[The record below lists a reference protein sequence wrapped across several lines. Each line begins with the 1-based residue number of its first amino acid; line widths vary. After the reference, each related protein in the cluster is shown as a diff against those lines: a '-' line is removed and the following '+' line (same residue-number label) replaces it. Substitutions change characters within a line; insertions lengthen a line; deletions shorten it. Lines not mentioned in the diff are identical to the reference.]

1 MNIPTFYDR
10 KLLSKVL
17 FEYMTDELDMES
29 ALKIASMDDLLFA
42 QYCKQ
47 TIIHAEANGYINEV
61 RRLKSV
67 FLSFN
72 VLKSGLTIQSYQ
84 NKPKY
89 QQN

>member
-29 ALKIASMDDLLFA
+29 VLKIAALDDLLFA

-84 NKPKY
+84 NKFKH

>member
-10 KLLSKVL
+10 KLLSKAL
-17 FEYMTDELDMES
+17 FDYMADELEMES
-29 ALKIASMDDLLFA
+29 VLKIASLDDLLFA
-42 QYCKQ
+42 QFCKQ

-72 VLKSGLTIQSYQ
+72 VLKSGLTIVGYQ
-84 NKPKY
+84 NKVKY

>member
-72 VLKSGLTIQSYQ
+72 VLKSGLTIQGYQ

>member
-29 ALKIASMDDLLFA
+29 VLKIASLDDLLFA

-72 VLKSGLTIQSYQ
+72 VLKSGLSIQSYQ

>member
-17 FEYMTDELDMES
+17 FEYMADELDIES
-29 ALKIASMDDLLFA
+29 VLKIASLDDLLFA

-72 VLKSGLTIQSYQ
+72 VLKSGLTIVGYQ
-84 NKPKY
+84 NKFKH

>member
-10 KLLSKVL
+10 KLLSKAL
-17 FEYMTDELDMES
+17 FDYMAEEITMES
-29 ALKIASMDDLLFA
+29 VLKIASLDDLLFA

-72 VLKSGLTIQSYQ
+72 VLKSGLTIVGYQS
-84 NKPKY
+84 KFKH